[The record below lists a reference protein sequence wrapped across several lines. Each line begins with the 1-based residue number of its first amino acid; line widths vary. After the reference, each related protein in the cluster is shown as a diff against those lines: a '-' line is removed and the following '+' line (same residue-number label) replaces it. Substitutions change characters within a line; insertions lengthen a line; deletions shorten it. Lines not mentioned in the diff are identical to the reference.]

1 MDTGMPAATKQTAP
15 RKSAARKPTT
25 RKASATGAKKAAKA
39 PAAVK
44 PRATRVSS
52 KTAAKT
58 TAKAPARTTS
68 ATRPRKA
75 AAARTTAKAPAR
87 RKVSRA
93 PKPKGLEASYSGR
106 IFRSRLEA
114 RWAILMDLLDIN
126 WDYEPSHYQVG
137 PELYYL
143 PDFYLPDHR
152 LWLEVKGPA
161 FMDAGSMAKIIAS
174 IAGPNPL
181 PLREA
186 PYSAADRLL
195 IAGPIKP
202 KTGTTALHT
211 LVTRNP
217 AGKAGLAYAMLSRHG
232 IKTTGPDWDAVDAD
246 GIAKARRPT
255 PARIRALLEPDPFP
269 GVMDTEAQLAYRLA
283 AGAVFDD
290 ATKALARDN
299 DPGLLRDVAR
309 RRAGRPLGPFL
320 SAPVQLA
327 A

>member
-1 MDTGMPAATKQTAP
+1 MDSGMPVAT
-15 RKSAARKPTT
+15 
-25 RKASATGAKKAAKA
+25 
-39 PAAVK
+39 
-44 PRATRVSS
+44 
-52 KTAAKT
+52 
-58 TAKAPARTTS
+58 KAPARKAAS
-68 ATRPRKA
+68 ARPAKA
-75 AAARTTAKAPAR
+75 AARRKKTAAAKPAGKAKVPAARKSATAPARKKPAAPKKVTARKTVRKPAGTAAAGTSVR

-93 PKPKGLEASYSGR
+93 PRPKGLEASYSGR

-114 RWAILMDLLDIN
+114 RWAILMDQLDIC

-143 PDFYLPDHR
+143 PDFYLPEHK

-161 FMDAGSMAKIIAS
+161 FLDSGSMAKVIAS

-186 PYSAADRLL
+186 PYTAADRLL
-195 IAGPIKP
+195 IAGPLRP
-202 KTGTTALHT
+202 RTGTTALHT
-211 LVTRNP
+211 LITRNP
-217 AGKAGLAYAMLSRHG
+217 AGKAGLSYAMLSRHG
-232 IKTTGPDWDAVDAD
+232 IKATGPDWDAVDAD
-246 GIAKARRPT
+246 GIAKARRPV
-255 PARIRALLEPDPFP
+255 PARIRALLEPEPFP
-269 GVMDTEAQLAYRLA
+269 GVMDSEAQLAYRLA

-299 DPGLLRDVAR
+299 DPGLLRDLAR

>member
-1 MDTGMPAATKQTAP
+1 MVSGMPAATK
-15 RKSAARKPTT
+15 
-25 RKASATGAKKAAKA
+25 
-39 PAAVK
+39 
-44 PRATRVSS
+44 
-52 KTAAKT
+52 
-58 TAKAPARTTS
+58 
-68 ATRPRKA
+68 
-75 AAARTTAKAPAR
+75 APAR
-87 RKVSRA
+87 RAANPRTTKTATARKKASAGTKPTAKAKTPATRKPTAKVLVPKKPATKKATTRKPAARTSVAARPAVSPVRRKTSRA

-143 PDFYLPDHR
+143 PDFYLPEHH

-161 FMDAGSMAKIIAS
+161 FMDAGSMAKVIAS
-174 IAGPNPL
+174 IAGPSPL

-211 LVTRNP
+211 LVTRTP
-217 AGKAGLAYAMLSRHG
+217 AGKAGLSYAMISRHG
-232 IKTTGPDWDAVDAD
+232 IKATGPDWDAVDAD
-246 GIAKARRPT
+246 GIAKARRPA
-255 PARIRALLEPDPFP
+255 PARIRALLEPEPFP
-269 GVMDTEAQLAYRLA
+269 GVMDSEAQLAYRLA
-283 AGAVFDD
+283 AGAVFND
-290 ATKALARDN
+290 ATKDLARDN
-299 DPGLLRDVAR
+299 DPGMLRDIAR

-320 SAPVQLA
+320 SAPAQLA

>member
-1 MDTGMPAATKQTAP
+1 MPALKKAPASTTAAS
-15 RKSAARKPTT
+15 RSKSGGAARKPAAGVKKAAVKSPRPAA
-25 RKASATGAKKAAKA
+25 RKPATGAAKKATTAKPRTTTRSAAKPSTASRPGAKA
-39 PAAVK
+39 PV
-44 PRATRVSS
+44 
-52 KTAAKT
+52 
-58 TAKAPARTTS
+58 
-68 ATRPRKA
+68 
-75 AAARTTAKAPAR
+75 R

-93 PKPKGLEASYSGR
+93 PKPKGLEAAYSGR

-114 RWAILMDLLDIN
+114 RWAILMDLLSIN

-143 PDFYLPDHR
+143 PDFYLPEHR

-217 AGKAGLAYAMLSRHG
+217 AGKAGLAYATLSRHG

-246 GIAKARRPT
+246 GIAKARRPV
-255 PARIRALLEPDPFP
+255 PARIRALLEPEPFH
-269 GVMDTEAQLAYRLA
+269 GVLDSEAQLAYRLA

>member
-1 MDTGMPAATKQTAP
+1 MPAATKTP
-15 RKSAARKPTT
+15 AR
-25 RKASATGAKKAAKA
+25 
-39 PAAVK
+39 
-44 PRATRVSS
+44 
-52 KTAAKT
+52 KTAAPRAAKPA
-58 TAKAPARTTS
+58 TARKKASTGVKPAGKAR
-68 ATRPRKA
+68 AAEPRKA
-75 AAARTTAKAPAR
+75 AAKPPARKRPVAAKKATARKPDARTTAAGRPAASPVR

-114 RWAILMDLLDIN
+114 RWALLMDLLDIN

-143 PDFYLPDHR
+143 PDFYLPDHQ

-161 FMDAGSMAKIIAS
+161 FMDAGSMAKVIAS

-211 LVTRNP
+211 LVTRTP

-232 IKTTGPDWDAVDAD
+232 IKATGPDWDTVDAD
-246 GIAKARRPT
+246 GIAKARRPV
-255 PARIRALLEPDPFP
+255 PARVRALLEPEPFP
-269 GVMDTEAQLAYRLA
+269 GVMDSEAQLAYRLA

-320 SAPVQLA
+320 SATVQMA